1 MRFIPEGLY
10 YFSGGWAR
18 PMVNRSVFVDGYI
31 SYQLPKDWFQKVIN
45 SL

>member
-10 YFSGGWAR
+10 YFGGGWAR
-18 PMVNRSVFVDGYI
+18 PMVNRSVLVDGYVA
-31 SYQLPKDWFQKVIN
+31 YQLPKDWFQKIID